1 MAVAMANHKKQTEAV
16 KPAESTR
23 KRTAILVPVTK
34 KPDPVP
40 HKAPKIANE
49 VYYVCE
55 LCPSTFNRKFNRDR
69 HMEVMHGAAVST
81 RTRPLYPDRIRNSE
95 YSPDADLSDDNIPEP
110 KIPVQEPPPLAKP
123 VLVNPVDPAVKPAK
137 PAVEPLKQ
145 VEPEPESDDDQMDT
159 ENIQTADKNIQT
171 DPVME
176 CGGDTASMHRMPLG
190 KEVCITI
197 LVTSK

>member
-1 MAVAMANHKKQTEAV
+1 MMAVAMANHKKQTEAV

-123 VLVNPVDPAVKPAK
+123 VLVNPVDPAVKPTN
-137 PAVEPLKQ
+137 PAVAKTVTPLNQ
-145 VEPEPESDDDQMDT
+145 WNQPNQWNQNQNLMMMMTRWTLRTFRLPIRT
-159 ENIQTADKNIQT
+159 F
-171 DPVME
+171 
-176 CGGDTASMHRMPLG
+176 RL
-190 KEVCITI
+190 I
-197 LVTSK
+197 L